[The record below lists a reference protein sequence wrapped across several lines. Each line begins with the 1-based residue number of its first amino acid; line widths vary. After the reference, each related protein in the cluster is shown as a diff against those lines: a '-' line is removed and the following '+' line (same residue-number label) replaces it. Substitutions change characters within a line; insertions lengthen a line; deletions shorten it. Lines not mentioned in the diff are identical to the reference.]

1 MFIAGDS
8 QQQYAIV
15 KADGRNE
22 YSRLMVE
29 SFLYAVERGYTEL
42 KPRGKRLYLKY
53 TDIVIFDSF
62 WLMANTF
69 RAKHILL

>member
-42 KPRGKRLYLKY
+42 KPRGKRLSLRY
-53 TDIVIFDSF
+53 TNIVIFDSS